1 MGCVLEV
8 IGLYTL
14 LLKTIEKVSNIMK
27 IQDIEKLKYKA
38 DYIFQMSKL
47 LIKSNCYVS
56 VNLSSYFS
64 NLINLISPHF

>member
-47 LIKSNCYVS
+47 TNNRLFKYLADIQIPK
-56 VNLSSYFS
+56 LSF
-64 NLINLISPHF
+64 NNRLKIS

>member
-56 VNLSSYFS
+56 VNPSSYIS
-64 NLINLISPHF
+64 NLINLISPDY